1 MKYLGILVLLAWTSS
16 SVAADPPGAALKDL
30 FEKARYEEFVPMA
43 ERLAATGDAEAQFYL
58 AQAYHGGK
66 GVDEDAGRALELYE
80 KAARNGHARAMNQL
94 GRLVLHEAEQ
104 PGQAAA
110 LFQRAIKMGGADLAS
125 TDLDIARWMSCTE
138 ERNPGACTHA
148 AQAYQAEWERTRAD
162 DALAKALDAL
172 AANCEHAARPSRGAS
187 GQFELPPPNACADA
201 IALSERG
208 ASAGSLSATHARARL
223 AAMVGD
229 NPAMLAW
236 LERGAG
242 GGYVKSSE
250 QLGALYAAGEGV
262 PASQEQAR
270 EWYEKAVAAG
280 STRASSWLTA
290 YWEAAARDTT
300 DRSRVKQ
307 ALDALMRL
315 HPDEQR
321 DAFDAAAR
329 LEYLETFARNAED
342 GPSLKEPL
350 ARTICVPEL
359 ESGRAHA
366 WRIHALNGPDTG
378 DDETEELA
386 GIAQGRTG
394 KSGCL
399 RLAPEAARNI
409 HAIFKRGATPLLAV
423 AQQHYIL
430 ALGPAGEKVRTVTLA
445 PHLHQH
451 THDCGC
457 GHRHE
462 E

>member
-66 GVDEDAGRALELYE
+66 GVDEDVGRALELYE

-236 LERGAG
+236 LRRRQGVCEVQRAAGRPVRGRRRRASEPGAG
-242 GGYVKSSE
+242 PGMVRKGRRRRQYARVVLADRVLGSGGTRHDRPE
-250 QLGALYAAGEGV
+250 Q
-262 PASQEQAR
+262 
-270 EWYEKAVAAG
+270 
-280 STRASSWLTA
+280 
-290 YWEAAARDTT
+290 
-300 DRSRVKQ
+300 
-307 ALDALMRL
+307 
-315 HPDEQR
+315 
-321 DAFDAAAR
+321 
-329 LEYLETFARNAED
+329 
-342 GPSLKEPL
+342 
-350 ARTICVPEL
+350 
-359 ESGRAHA
+359 
-366 WRIHALNGPDTG
+366 
-378 DDETEELA
+378 
-386 GIAQGRTG
+386 
-394 KSGCL
+394 
-399 RLAPEAARNI
+399 
-409 HAIFKRGATPLLAV
+409 
-423 AQQHYIL
+423 
-430 ALGPAGEKVRTVTLA
+430 GPAGTGRADAA
-445 PHLHQH
+445 PPRRAARRL
-451 THDCGC
+451 
-457 GHRHE
+457 
-462 E
+462 